1 LPDLSTIYVTKI
13 ESAEFYA
20 KDRHKHMTR
29 KDSITPYSDHLESVV
44 SHLKSLGI
52 IDEDILCSGWLHD
65 TIEDTD
71 TTFDDLYER
80 FGKKVAVLVS
90 SLSKDEKLPKKER
103 EQLYVKQLKDAS
115 LDAKIIKLCDISA
128 NLKDMI
134 KQNSKMSKNK
144 MKKTAKQKRS
154 YLLVIKND
162 IIENKLNYPKIH
174 NLVKGIN
181 SVLIKNRQKP
191 VSFN

>member
-1 LPDLSTIYVTKI
+1 LSHLSTIDVTKV

-20 KDRHKHMTR
+20 KDKHKHMTR
-29 KDSITPYSDHLESVV
+29 KDGVTPYSAHLESVV

-80 FGKKVAVLVS
+80 FGRKVAILVS
-90 SLSKDEKLPKKER
+90 SLSKDEKLAKKER
-103 EQLYVKQLKDAS
+103 ERLYVKQLKDAP

-128 NLKDMI
+128 NLKDLA
-134 KQNSKMSKNK
+134 NSKMSKNK
-144 MKKTAKQKRS
+144 MKKTVKQKLH
-154 YLLVIKND
+154 YLKVIKND
-162 IIENKLNYPKIH
+162 IIENKSNYPKIS
-174 NLVKGIN
+174 NLIKGIN
-181 SVLIKNRQKP
+181 NVLIENRQKP
-191 VSFN
+191 VLI